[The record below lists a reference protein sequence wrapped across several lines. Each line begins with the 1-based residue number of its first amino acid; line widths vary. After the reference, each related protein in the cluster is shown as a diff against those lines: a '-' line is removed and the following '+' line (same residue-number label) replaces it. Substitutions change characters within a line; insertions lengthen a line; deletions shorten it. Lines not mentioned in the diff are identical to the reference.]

1 MSTPLLQLAG
11 ISKSFGGTRALVNG
25 ELSLDAG
32 QVTALIGENGAGK
45 STLVKILTG
54 VYRPDA
60 GEIRLEGRPVQI
72 RSLRDAAA
80 LGISVIHQESVIF
93 EDLSVA
99 ENVFVGA
106 RPRRIGLIDWRTMR
120 KRTRELLAQLES
132 PLDPDLPARQLS
144 IAQRHIVQIARA
156 LSQASRVVIMD
167 EPTAALSQHE
177 AEDLLRIVSRL
188 KGEGRAILFISHK
201 FEEISAVADRY
212 AVFRDGAAVGS
223 GAMADTS
230 VDELV
235 RMMVGRSLA
244 QTYPQRAARVGAGA
258 GADAGGELLRVS
270 ALSREPEFR
279 DVELQL
285 RRGEVLGV
293 YGLVGAGRSELMQ
306 VLAGLHRADR
316 GTITIDGR
324 AASFGSPDEA
334 IRAGIAL
341 VPEDRAHQG
350 AIPGLSIG
358 DNIVLPNLARFT
370 RRGFIDRALAA
381 AAAREWSTRLQVKC
395 RDTDQPVEQ
404 LSGGNQQKVVIA
416 KWLLAEPRILI
427 LDEPTKGIDVGSKAA
442 VHQLVSE
449 LVQQG
454 LGVILVSSEL
464 PEVMG
469 MSDRI
474 LVMRRGRMRGQFGR
488 GTAAE
493 TILRAALD
501 S

>member
-1 MSTPLLQLAG
+1 MCIAPD
-11 ISKSFGGTRALVNG
+11 GGA
-25 ELSLDAG
+25 
-32 QVTALIGENGAGK
+32 
-45 STLVKILTG
+45 
-54 VYRPDA
+54 
-60 GEIRLEGRPVQI
+60 IRLDGQQVQI
-72 RSLRDAAA
+72 RTLQDAAA

-93 EDLSVA
+93 EDLTVA

-106 RPRRIGLIDWRTMR
+106 RPRRFGLIDWRTMR
-120 KRTRELLAQLES
+120 ARTRELLAQLES

-156 LSQASRVVIMD
+156 LSQTSRVVIMD

-177 AEDLLRIVSRL
+177 AEDLLRIVTRL
-188 KGEGRAILFISHK
+188 RDEGRAILFISHK
-201 FEEISAVADRY
+201 FEEISAIADRY
-212 AVFRDGAAVGS
+212 AVFRDGAAVGA
-223 GAMADTS
+223 GAMAGTS

-235 RMMVGRSLA
+235 HMMVGRSLA
-244 QTYPQRAARVGAGA
+244 QTYPQRAARVEASAG
-258 GADAGGELLRVS
+258 EVLLRVS
-270 ALSREPEFR
+270 ALCREPEFH
-279 DVELQL
+279 DVGLQL

-316 GTITIDGR
+316 GTIMIDGR
-324 AASFGSPDEA
+324 AVSFGSPDDA
-334 IRAGIAL
+334 IRAGIVL

-350 AIPGLSIG
+350 AILGLSIG
-358 DNIVLPNLARFT
+358 DNIALPNLARFT
-370 RRGFIDRALAA
+370 RRGFVDRRLAA
-381 AAAREWSTRLQVKC
+381 AAAREWSRRLQVKC
-395 RDTDQPVEQ
+395 SDIDQPVEQ

-442 VHQLVSE
+442 VHQLVSD

-474 LVMRRGRMRGQFGR
+474 LVMRRGRVRGQFER